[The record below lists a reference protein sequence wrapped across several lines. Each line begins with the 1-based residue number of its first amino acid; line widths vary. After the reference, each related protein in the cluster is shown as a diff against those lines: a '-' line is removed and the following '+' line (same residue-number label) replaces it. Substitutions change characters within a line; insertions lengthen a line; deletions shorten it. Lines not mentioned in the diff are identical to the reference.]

1 MVKCGTPPTVS
12 HWVALSP
19 STAKM
24 EACEKE
30 KSLVRVAWLFGLGV
44 GWLFV
49 PSVNRSS
56 GCHRTVQGRCKAPKH
71 ANPTVPGQP
80 ITAQRDPDTTGF
92 VVFQTS
98 ALTSVSLL
106 KSSVWLLVMRHASV
120 PSPLAAVSLSSSQ
133 KLLSPKPLKLKQSRL
148 FIWHFPIF

>member
-44 GWLFV
+44 AWLFV

-56 GCHRTVQGRCKAPKH
+56 GCHRTVQGRCKARKD

-80 ITAQRDPDTTGF
+80 ITAQRDPDTNGF

-98 ALTSVSLL
+98 ALTGGLL

-120 PSPLAAVSLSSSQ
+120 PSPWAVVSLSSSQ
-133 KLLSPKPLKLKQSRL
+133 KLLSPQPLKLKQSRL
-148 FIWHFPIF
+148 LIWNFPIF